1 MHGVISLLDS
11 THYEQVERLWAE
23 LEARFGV
30 RGVYIT
36 PYPHVSY
43 HVAAAYD
50 RARLEP
56 IVRAL
61 AGEIAPFRVRTAGL
75 GVFTGAQPV
84 LYLPVVRTV
93 PLSHLHARL
102 WEVLAPAAGDSNT
115 YYHPDRWLPH
125 VTIGFGD
132 VPPERLAP
140 IIAHL
145 AARSFDWEITL
156 DHLALIYDHGDG
168 QIVQTRYPFGHPA
181 RANEEEPR

>member
-1 MHGVISLLDS
+1 MHGVVSLLDS
-11 THYEQVERLWAE
+11 THYEQVERLWTE

-36 PYPHVSY
+36 PYPHISY

-50 RARLEP
+50 LARLEP

-61 AGEIAPFRVRTAGL
+61 AREFAPFQVRTTGL

-102 WEVLAPAAGDSNT
+102 WEALAPAAGGGNAN
-115 YYHPDRWLPH
+115 YHPDRWLPH

-145 AARSFDWEITL
+145 AARSFDWDITL
-156 DHLALIYDHGDG
+156 DHLVVIYDHGGG
-168 QIVQTRYPFGHPA
+168 QTVQARYPFGHPA
-181 RANEEEPR
+181 PANEEEP

>member
-1 MHGVISLLDS
+1 M
-11 THYEQVERLWAE
+11 
-23 LEARFGV
+23 
-30 RGVYIT
+30 T

-50 RARLEP
+50 LARLEP

-61 AGEIAPFRVRTAGL
+61 AREFAPFQVRTTGL

-102 WEVLAPAAGDSNT
+102 WEALAPAAGGGNAN
-115 YYHPDRWLPH
+115 YHPDRWLPH

-145 AARSFDWEITL
+145 AARSFDWDITL
-156 DHLALIYDHGDG
+156 DHLVVIYDRGAG
-168 QIVQTRYPFGHPA
+168 QIVQARYPFVQPA
-181 RANEEEPR
+181 RATANEEEPR

>member
-1 MHGVISLLDS
+1 MHGVVSLLDS

-30 RGVYIT
+30 RGVYMT

-50 RARLEP
+50 LARLEP
-56 IVRAL
+56 ILRAL
-61 AGEIAPFRVRTAGL
+61 AGETAPFRVRTAGL

-102 WEVLAPAAGDSNT
+102 WEALAPAAGGGN
-115 YYHPDRWLPH
+115 
-125 VTIGFGD
+125 
-132 VPPERLAP
+132 
-140 IIAHL
+140 
-145 AARSFDWEITL
+145 
-156 DHLALIYDHGDG
+156 
-168 QIVQTRYPFGHPA
+168 
-181 RANEEEPR
+181 AN

>member
-1 MHGVISLLDS
+1 MHGVVSLLDS
-11 THYEQVERLWAE
+11 THYEQVERLWTE

-36 PYPHVSY
+36 PYPHISY

-50 RARLEP
+50 LVRLEP

-61 AGEIAPFRVRTAGL
+61 AREFAPFQVRTTGL

-102 WEVLAPAAGDSNT
+102 WEALAPAAGGGNAN
-115 YYHPDRWLPH
+115 YHPDRWLPH

-145 AARSFDWEITL
+145 AARSFDWDITL
-156 DHLALIYDHGDG
+156 DHLVVIYDHGGG
-168 QIVQTRYPFGHPA
+168 QIVQVRYPFGHPA
-181 RANEEEPR
+181 PANEEEP